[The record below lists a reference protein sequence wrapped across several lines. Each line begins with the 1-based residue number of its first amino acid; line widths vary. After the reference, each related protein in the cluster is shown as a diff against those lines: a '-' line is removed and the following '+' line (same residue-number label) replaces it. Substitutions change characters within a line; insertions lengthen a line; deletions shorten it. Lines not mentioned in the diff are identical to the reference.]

1 MKMAEIRQ
9 MSTTE
14 LETKLRELEEEL
26 WRLEFRSGTQKLDN
40 PLRLRILK
48 KDIARI
54 KTIPHEVK
62 LGIREEAQ

>member
-54 KTIPHEVK
+54 KTILHEVK

>member
-1 MKMAEIRQ
+1 MKKAEIKQ
-9 MSTTE
+9 MSTSE
-14 LETKLRELEEEL
+14 LETRLREMEEEL

-54 KTIPHEVK
+54 KTILHEVE
-62 LGIREEAQ
+62 LGIREAVQ

>member
-9 MSTTE
+9 MSVSE
-14 LETKLRELEEEL
+14 LGMKLKELEEEL

-54 KTIPHEVK
+54 KTILHEVE
-62 LGIREEAQ
+62 LGIREGAQ